1 MSKKIIAAIR
11 DSEMLYSA
19 NLEKIDTIFLL
30 STNII
35 ELNEK
40 IGKAHSDGKEIFV
53 HADFADG
60 IGKDRFG
67 MAYLK
72 NARVDGILSTRANAI
87 KAAREV
93 GLKTVQRVFIVD
105 SQSIETAIDSVRA
118 SKPDMIEVMPGVVPK
133 VIAKIKERT
142 DIPIIAGGLVSTTEE
157 IESALNAGAMA
168 VSTATPELW
177 K

>member
-1 MSKKIIAAIR
+1 MSKIIAAIR
-11 DSEMLYSA
+11 DKETLYNA

-40 IGKAHSDGKEIFV
+40 IGKIHSDGKEIYV

-67 MAYLK
+67 MEYMK
-72 NARVDGILSTRANAI
+72 NAGVDGILSTRANAI

-105 SQSIETAIDSVRA
+105 SQSIETAIDSVRS

-133 VIAKIKERT
+133 VIESIKART
-142 DIPIIAGGLVSTTEE
+142 DIPIIAGGLVSTHEE
-157 IESALNAGAMA
+157 IQSALDAGAMA
-168 VSTATPELW
+168 VSTATPDLW